1 MRKIFFVLTFVLC
14 MLLCL
19 SASAA
24 TYTFED
30 IYATCELSDDYI
42 VLTPDN
48 LAYHPEWLANKG
60 TTEEAML
67 VDYEARG
74 VLLQAW
80 NLAGDVC
87 VEITAVQ
94 DDMAKSLFDVDQQTS
109 DTRKSYRIGHS
120 NGTIDPDLGYDIT
133 NAEWSNTKTRGR
145 FLMMKY
151 NYEANNQKGYLR
163 RTIRNGFTISVD
175 YQVFGR
181 KTNAN
186 DSKAIDK
193 IMKSFAFTQTL
204 PKPADAV
211 PNLFFE
217 STPPS
222 ETSTGKFSVD
232 GTGEPGLKIIAVLMR
247 MSSPDPMTIEET
259 VNKSGKFSI
268 DVKLPKEGVWL
279 MTLTVLN
286 GDTVTEEVFFET
298 TTYQTGLLSIDL
310 DQEIPTELTEDTL
323 TISGKTVKQTSVQ
336 CIVDGPA
343 TFTKQ
348 VRTNNSGKFSFK
360 IPTDK
365 EGEYVI
371 TLVFEKKNY
380 DPRRIQTV
388 ATRTLT
394 EADIRADIR
403 EQGDKTHPAYT
414 TLNDKLK
421 GYTGRVMGY
430 NLYVKS
436 VEQSGNEW
444 ITFMAM
450 RKTKSGAYRDI
461 VAVMSVEKPEFTEGS
476 KVRIYATCTG
486 GYEVQGEDKT
496 TTYPAFDLLFWEQAD

>member
-1 MRKIFFVLTFVLC
+1 MRKVFFLLTV
-14 MLLCL
+14 LLCL
-19 SASAA
+19 LCASASAA

-48 LAYHPEWLANKG
+48 LAYHPEWLAGKG
-60 TTEEAML
+60 TTEDAML
-67 VDYEARG
+67 ADYQARG

-80 NLAGDVC
+80 NQAGDVC

-94 DDMAKSLFDVDQQTS
+94 DEMAKSLFDVDQQTS
-109 DTRKSYRIGHS
+109 NTRKSYRTGHS
-120 NGTIDPDLGYDIT
+120 NGTLYPDLGYDIT
-133 NAEWSNTKTRGR
+133 NAEWSNAKARGR

-151 NYEANNQKGYLR
+151 TDDANNQKGYLR

-181 KTNAN
+181 KTNST

-193 IMKSFAFTQTL
+193 IMGDWTFTQTL
-204 PKPADAV
+204 TKPADAV
-211 PNLFFE
+211 PNLFFDNK
-217 STPPS
+217 PPS
-222 ETSTGKFSVD
+222 ETSTGKFSVT

-247 MSSPDPMTIEET
+247 MSSPEPMTIEET
-259 VNKSGKFSI
+259 VNKSGNFSI
-268 DVKLPKEGVWL
+268 DVKLPTQGVWL

-298 TTYQTGLLSIDL
+298 TTYQEGLLSIDL
-310 DQEIPTELTEDTL
+310 DQEIPTVLTEDTL
-323 TISGKTVKQTSVQ
+323 TISGKTVKQTTVQ
-336 CIVDGPA
+336 CIVDGVY
-343 TFTKQ
+343 TKQ

-360 IPTDK
+360 VPTDK

-394 EADIRADIR
+394 EEDIRNDIR

-430 NLYVKS
+430 NLHVMS
-436 VEQSGNEW
+436 IEQSGNEW

-450 RKTKSGAYRDI
+450 RKTKSGAYRDV
-461 VAVMSVEKPEFTEGS
+461 VAVMSVEQPTFTEGS
-476 KVRIYATCTG
+476 QVRIYATCTG
-486 GYEVQGEDKT
+486 GYEIQGEEKT
-496 TTYPAFDLLFWEQAD
+496 TTYPAFDLLSWEEMDD

>member
-1 MRKIFFVLTFVLC
+1 MRKIFFVLTV
-14 MLLCL
+14 LLCL
-19 SASAA
+19 LLCASASAA
-24 TYTFED
+24 SYTFED

-42 VLTPDN
+42 ILTPDN
-48 LAYHPEWLANKG
+48 LALHPEWLAAKG
-60 TTEEAML
+60 ATEDAML
-67 VDYEARG
+67 SDYEARG

-80 NLAGDVC
+80 SQEGDVC

-94 DDMAKSLFDVDQQTS
+94 DEMAKSLFDVDQQNTNA
-109 DTRKSYRIGHS
+109 RKSYHTGHS
-120 NGTIDPDLGYDIT
+120 NGTLYPELGYKFSA
-133 NAEWSNTKTRGR
+133 AEWSNAKARGR

-151 NYEANNQKGYLR
+151 SYEANNQYGYLR

-181 KTNAN
+181 KTSAA

-193 IMKSFAFTQTL
+193 IMADWTFTQTL
-204 PKPADAV
+204 TKPADCV
-211 PNLFFE
+211 PNLFFDSE
-217 STPPS
+217 PPA
-222 ETSTGKFSVD
+222 ETSTGKFSVK

-247 MSSPDPMTIEET
+247 MSSPNPITVEET
-259 VNKSGKFSI
+259 VNKSGNFSI
-268 DVKLPKEGVWL
+268 DVTLPNEGVWL

-286 GDTVTEEVFFET
+286 GETVTEEVFFDT
-298 TTYQTGLLSIDL
+298 TTYQKGLLSIDL
-310 DQEIPTELTEDTL
+310 DEDIPTVLTEDTL
-323 TISGKTVKQTSVQ
+323 TVSGKTVKQTTVQ
-336 CIVDGPA
+336 CIVDGPN

-380 DPRRIQTV
+380 DPRRTQTV

-394 EADIRADIR
+394 EEDIRADIR
-403 EQGDKTHPAYT
+403 AQGNKTHPAYT
-414 TLNDKLK
+414 TLKDKLK

-430 NLYVKS
+430 NLHVMS
-436 VEQSGNEW
+436 VEQSGEEW
-444 ITFMAM
+444 ISFMAM
-450 RKTKSGAYRDI
+450 RKTNSGAYRDI
-461 VAVMSVEKPEFTEGS
+461 VAVMSVEEPTFTAGS
-476 KVRIYATCTG
+476 QVRIYATCTG

-496 TTYPAFDLLFWEQAD
+496 TTYPAFDLLFWENAD